1 MTVELHPPTGGVQ
14 LVSSERC
21 TIKCSNMK
29 SGVFPCALQSSLHGP
44 KYGTVQ
50 LSTTHKVRSL
60 TDPTEGVANS
70 YSRLNRPIMYVPITV
85 LKAL

>member
-1 MTVELHPPTGGVQ
+1 MSKTSQQVVKFSLLGKGG
-14 LVSSERC
+14 
-21 TIKCSNMK
+21 
-29 SGVFPCALQSSLHGP
+29 LHGP

>member
-1 MTVELHPPTGGVQ
+1 M
-14 LVSSERC
+14 
-21 TIKCSNMK
+21 
-29 SGVFPCALQSSLHGP
+29 HGP

-70 YSRLNRPIMYVPITV
+70 YSRPNRPIKYIPIMV